1 MDQVGIRQYQSQIH
15 GMVSARKVALVE
27 DGLRQ
32 HRAVKPKVMMHMVE
46 ERMILTAMA
55 KTRSNRSIISQS
67 SKITKINFSILGLQE
82 IQIMSKQLGIF

>member
-32 HRAVKPKVMMHMVE
+32 HRAAKPKVMMRMVE
-46 ERMILTAMA
+46 ELMILTAMA
-55 KTRSNRSIISQS
+55 KTRSNQSIISQS